1 MAFSARPGQ
10 VGDSRASAVRDAVA
24 ALSKLSLDPA
34 ELLREANQ
42 RISTVVPCEAAS
54 WWTVDPETLLATDL
68 GETSPGSENAEVF
81 SPVDFEA
88 FDRLDRDGHD
98 GLAQGNV
105 LYLASPSGGATWT
118 AARLQRAPE
127 SPGFSQAE
135 IDYVSSLGRYVAA
148 GVREYLARAAW
159 KPGSSAVPGVL
170 SIDAEERIRDAT
182 PEAVDWL
189 TRWGLAVRDPLP
201 HALRGLVR
209 QTREERVGV
218 APLRPAKVRIR
229 LPEGIWVVARAAKF
243 AVEESNTAV
252 LMKAATRADLRSLF
266 LAVHGLTQRERELTE
281 LLIEGADLQDV
292 ATTLNLSIHT
302 VRSHVKAIF
311 AKVDVSSR
319 AELTAAFG

>member
-1 MAFSARPGQ
+1 MSLSARPGQ
-10 VGDSRASAVRDAVA
+10 VGGSRASAVRDAVA
-24 ALSKLSLDPA
+24 ALSKLSLDPT
-34 ELLREANQ
+34 ELLHEADQ
-42 RISTVVPCEAAS
+42 RIRTVVPCDAAS
-54 WWTVDPETLLATDL
+54 WWTVDPETLLTTDL
-68 GETSPGSENAEVF
+68 GESGPGKKEVF
-81 SPVDFEA
+81 SPADFEA
-88 FDRLDRDGHD
+88 FDRLDRDGRD

-105 LYLASPSGGATWT
+105 LHLVSRSGGATWVT
-118 AARLQRAPE
+118 ARVQRAPE

-148 GVREYLARAAW
+148 SVREYLSRASW
-159 KPGSSAVPGVL
+159 KPGPSVVPGVL

-182 PEAVDWL
+182 PEAVGWL
-189 TRWGLAVRDPLP
+189 ARWGLAVSDPLP
-201 HALRGLVR
+201 HSLRGLVR
-209 QTREERVGV
+209 QTREERVGA

-229 LPEGIWVVARAAKF
+229 LPEGTWVVARAAKF
-243 AVEESNTAV
+243 AVEESHTAV

-281 LLIEGADLQDV
+281 LLIEGADLRDV
-292 ATTLNLSIHT
+292 ASALNLSIHT